1 MILDMN
7 DLDPTDH
14 MEPLKEAVKEGFNA
28 ARDKMEDRLAM
39 LQKEFPSHDD
49 YEMIKIFPQD
59 AFDGEVTGNTESLC
73 YFNEFYGKANETY
86 LKVDSVGRFV
96 KV

>member
-1 MILDMN
+1 MN
-7 DLDPTDH
+7 DLDL
-14 MEPLKEAVKEGFNA
+14 MEYIYPLKEAVKKGFNA

-39 LQKEFPSHDD
+39 LQKEFPSYDD

-59 AFDGEVTGNTESLC
+59 AFDGEVKGNTESLC
-73 YFNEFYGKANETY
+73 YFNKFCGKANETY

>member
-1 MILDMN
+1 
-7 DLDPTDH
+7 
-14 MEPLKEAVKEGFNA
+14 
-28 ARDKMEDRLAM
+28 M

-73 YFNEFYGKANETY
+73 YFNKFYGKANETY

>member
-1 MILDMN
+1 MN

-49 YEMIKIFPQD
+49 YKMIKIFPQD
-59 AFDGEVTGNTESLC
+59 AFNGEVTGNTESLS
-73 YFNEFYGKANETY
+73 YLNGFYGKANKIY
-86 LKVDSVGRFV
+86 LKVNSVGRFL
-96 KV
+96 